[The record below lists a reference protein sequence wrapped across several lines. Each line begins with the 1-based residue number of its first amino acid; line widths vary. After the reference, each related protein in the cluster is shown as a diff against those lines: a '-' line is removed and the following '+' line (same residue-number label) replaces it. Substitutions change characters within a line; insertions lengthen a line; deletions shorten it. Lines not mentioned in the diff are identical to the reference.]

1 MKRLVLTS
9 SITSIMSG
17 NDEGR
22 LGPDSWSET
31 NAYSDSGEAPEGIS
45 TNIPRLGCRPVS
57 SVTGAQRP
65 SRVIMEPTL
74 CDVQFVAVSR

>member
-45 TNIPRLGCRPVS
+45 TNIPRGLVADQCPVS
-57 SVTGAQRP
+57 QGHNGHLGS
-65 SRVIMEPTL
+65 
-74 CDVQFVAVSR
+74 